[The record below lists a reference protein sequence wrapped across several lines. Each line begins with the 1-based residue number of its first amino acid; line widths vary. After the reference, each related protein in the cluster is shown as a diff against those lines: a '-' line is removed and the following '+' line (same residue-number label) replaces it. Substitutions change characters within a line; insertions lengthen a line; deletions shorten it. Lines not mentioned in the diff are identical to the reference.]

1 MAKTVLKVTILD
13 CGRKA
18 KDRTEK
24 EYEIDFTFSNLE
36 KVIRYKEGIIEQH
49 FNPGEQLRAQILFN
63 NKIEIL

>member
-1 MAKTVLKVTILD
+1 MAKTVLKVTILS

-36 KVIRYKEGIIEQH
+36 KVIRPTGGIREQY
-49 FNPGEQLRAQILFN
+49 FEPGSEVRAQVLYN
-63 NKIEIL
+63 DKIEIL